1 MMGETLDFITFVPK
15 YYAMANKL
23 NRIIFTLRDGDE
35 FIPLIQLLKAANVVY
50 SGSEAQ
56 EVVAAGMVLRN
67 GETEFRKRAKITKG
81 EIIVFQNFE
90 ITVE

>member
-1 MMGETLDFITFVPK
+1 
-15 YYAMANKL
+15 MANKL

-35 FIPLIQLLKAANVVY
+35 YIPLIQLLKAANVVY

-67 GETEFRKRAKITKG
+67 GEVELRKRAKITKG
-81 EIIVFQNFE
+81 ETIVFQNYE
-90 ITVE
+90 IAVE

>member
-1 MMGETLDFITFVPK
+1 
-15 YYAMANKL
+15 MANKL

-35 FIPLIQLLKAANVVY
+35 YIPLIQLLKAANVVY

-67 GETEFRKRAKITKG
+67 GEVELRKRAKITKG
-81 EIIVFQNFE
+81 ETIVFQNYE

>member
-1 MMGETLDFITFVPK
+1 
-15 YYAMANKL
+15 MANKL
-23 NRIIFTLRDGDE
+23 NRIIFTLREGDE

-56 EVVAAGMVLRN
+56 EVVVLRN
-67 GETEFRKRAKITKG
+67 GETELRKRAKITKG

-90 ITVE
+90 IVVE

>member
-1 MMGETLDFITFVPK
+1 
-15 YYAMANKL
+15 MANKL

-67 GETEFRKRAKITKG
+67 GEVELRKRAKITKG

-90 ITVE
+90 IIVE